1 MDAYRLSG
9 AAQIV
14 FSILQVGLALVWVER
29 DVSLRRRFAPAEA
42 VGLLG
47 TAQASRWPHVVVPW
61 SLRLPLPWLTWA
73 VVAVTWASGICASSL
88 GSHALSRDWWL
99 KWLLVVILTV
109 TQLLMTRRVVPALF
123 RPQLLLLLVTIG
135 VSAWLIRFN

>member
-1 MDAYRLSG
+1 MDAYRLSVFTH
-9 AAQIV
+9 IF
-14 FSILQVGLALVWVER
+14 FSILLVGLALFWVVM

-42 VGLLG
+42 IGFLA
-47 TAQASRWPHVVVPW
+47 TAQASRWPHVAVPW

-73 VVAVTWASGICASSL
+73 VIAVIWASGIVASSL

-99 KWLLVVILTV
+99 KWLLVAVLTV
-109 TQLLMTRRVVPALF
+109 TQVLMTRRIAPGLF

-135 VSAWLIRFN
+135 VSAWLTRFH